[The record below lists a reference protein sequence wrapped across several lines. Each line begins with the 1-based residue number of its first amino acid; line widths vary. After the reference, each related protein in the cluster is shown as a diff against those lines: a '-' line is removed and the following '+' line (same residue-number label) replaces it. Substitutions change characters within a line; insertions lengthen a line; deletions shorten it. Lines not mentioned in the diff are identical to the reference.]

1 VYEGVTASGLSYRA
15 YTVVDGEAWLAGSYP
30 TPHLAALAHNIAV
43 DVITAAGYKPSLAG
57 KNIVPPISTSSVRAV
72 EGKVD
77 AALACRLRPDFNGP
91 VRVHR
96 FS

>member
-1 VYEGVTASGLSYRA
+1 
-15 YTVVDGEAWLAGSYP
+15 
-30 TPHLAALAHNIAV
+30 V

-77 AALACRLRPDFNGP
+77 AALDCRLRPDFNGP